1 MSERAEFWIKGRKR
15 LAEPFLYSACGLNYI
30 FLLNGVTIE
39 DTSYGPMVNIE
50 NLNGLH
56 HAIGLHIIEKSEPM
70 VGAEFR
76 FLRKQMELTQAEL
89 ACLMRVSEQT
99 IANYEKGKTA
109 DLGPAD
115 PFMRLAY
122 LLHIVP
128 KGTGTELLKK
138 LAARSGIDAER
149 LPDVS
154 RRKIV
159 QNWRAKA
166 VKVSQLP
173 RATIRA
179 MRTAN
184 LSHLPD

>member
-1 MSERAEFWIKGRKR
+1 MSKRTEFWMKGRKR
-15 LAEPFLYSACGLNYI
+15 LAEPFLYSACALDNIY
-30 FLLNGVTIE
+30 LLNGVTIE
-39 DTSYGPMVNIE
+39 NTSYGPMVNIE
-50 NLNGLH
+50 NLNELH
-56 HAIGLHIIEKSEPM
+56 RAIGLHIIEKPDSM

-76 FLRKQMELTQAEL
+76 KQMGLTQAKL

-128 KGTGTELLKK
+128 DDTGAQPLKK
-138 LAARSGIDAER
+138 LAARSGIEATR

-159 QNWRAKA
+159 QGWRTKA
-166 VKVSQLP
+166 IKIKVLELP

-179 MRTAN
+179 IRTAT
-184 LSHLPD
+184 LSDLPD